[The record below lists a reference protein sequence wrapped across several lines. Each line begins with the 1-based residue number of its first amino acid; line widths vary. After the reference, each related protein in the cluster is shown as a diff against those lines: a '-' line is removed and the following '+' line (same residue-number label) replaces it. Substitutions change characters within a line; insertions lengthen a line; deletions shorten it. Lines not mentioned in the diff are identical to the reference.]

1 MLVEA
6 ILENLQ
12 IGNPSSSTNSNSF
25 CIADFSC
32 SVGPNTFNAVNN
44 IIETIT
50 QKFEIEGH
58 SSLLPEFHV
67 YFNDH
72 VSNDFNILFS
82 NLPQN
87 RQYYAAEFRVHFME
101 DCFLRPPS
109 ILLTLHILFYG
120 FLRHHIYVIREGFII
135 LIRLKKS
142 VRPIHFSL
150 QRTLSLFLML
160 EHKKLFLED

>member
-1 MLVEA
+1 MSRQCWLRPFLKTFRLVIRVVVLIQTHSVLR
-6 ILENLQ
+6 ILVIPLVQ
-12 IGNPSSSTNSNSF
+12 TR
-25 CIADFSC
+25 
-32 SVGPNTFNAVNN
+32 TFNAVNN

-87 RQYYAAEFRVHFME
+87 RQYYADGVR
-101 DCFLRPPS
+101 S
-109 ILLTLHILFYG
+109 
-120 FLRHHIYVIREGFII
+120 GFISWKI
-135 LIRLKKS
+135 VS
-142 VRPIHFSL
+142 
-150 QRTLSLFLML
+150 
-160 EHKKLFLED
+160 